1 MSRKVRILGVQF
13 NPEPGNKDAN
23 LDKVKKLIGENIW
36 YKPDLI
42 VLPEV
47 FNSSVVHKYFQPLA
61 ETVPGGKTVV
71 FLSDLASEYKTN
83 IVSGSFIEKCNDEKY
98 RNTSVVFGRNGEIIG
113 KYSKIHMFSYYGS
126 KEGKYITSG
135 DSSVIIKTDFGKIG
149 LSICYDLRFPELY
162 RVMTYGGVELIV
174 CPAAW
179 PYPRLDH
186 WLTLN
191 KARAVE
197 NLVFMVSVNQCG
209 KCGFGRTNL
218 GHSMVIN
225 PWGEI
230 IASAGSDEGVMMA
243 EIDLDM
249 VKKIREEF
257 SALND
262 RKLEAYGNL
271 NWY

>member
-13 NPEPGNKDAN
+13 TPEPGNKEAKLN
-23 LDKVKKLIGENIW
+23 KVKDLIEENIW

-47 FNSSVVHKYFQPLA
+47 FNSSVMHKYFQPLA
-61 ETVPGGKTVV
+61 ESIPGGLTTD
-71 FLSDLASEYKTN
+71 FFSDLASKYSVN
-83 IVSGSFIEKCNDEKY
+83 IVAGSFVEKCEDEKY
-98 RNTSVVFGRNGEIIG
+98 RNTSAVFDRNGKITG
-113 KYSKIHMFSYYGS
+113 KYSKIHMFSYFGS
-126 KEGKYITSG
+126 EESRYISPG
-135 DSSVIIKTDFGKIG
+135 DSSVTVKTDFGKIG

-162 RVMTYGGVELIV
+162 RAMTYAGAELIV

-197 NLVFMVSVNQCG
+197 NLIFMVSVNQCG
-209 KCGFGRTNL
+209 KYEFGRINV

-225 PWGEI
+225 PWGEVV
-230 IASAGSDEGVMMA
+230 ASAGSNEGVILT

-249 VKKIREEF
+249 VKKIRDEF
-257 SALND
+257 PALND
-262 RKLEAYGNL
+262 RKLKAYDHSK
-271 NWY
+271 